1 MKNTFSLLVVAGLS
15 LVILVGCDNGRAAVT
30 GKVTYQGQPVE
41 NGSINFEPIDGKGG
55 TAGGSIQNG
64 TFQLNGDAG
73 VFPGK
78 KRVNI
83 LVVLKTGKQVPA
95 GRPYPEGTMVDEVKP
110 IQLPPQEAEIL
121 SGQANELDFS
131 L

>member
-1 MKNTFSLLVVAGLS
+1 
-15 LVILVGCDNGRAAVT
+15 
-30 GKVTYQGQPVE
+30 
-41 NGSINFEPIDGKGG
+41 
-55 TAGGSIQNG
+55 
-64 TFQLNGDAG
+64 
-73 VFPGK
+73 
-78 KRVNI
+78 
-83 LVVLKTGKQVPA
+83 VLKTGKQVPA